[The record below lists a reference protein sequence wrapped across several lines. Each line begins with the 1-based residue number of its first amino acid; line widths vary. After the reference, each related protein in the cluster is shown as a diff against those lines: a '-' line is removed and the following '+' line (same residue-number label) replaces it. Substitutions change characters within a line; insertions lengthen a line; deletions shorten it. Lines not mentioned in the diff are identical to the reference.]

1 MSGGYVDKILA
12 LARGQDDQALQLGAV
27 RPFERESASG
37 KVEHVGGYDR
47 DSVAALHEHMQLAEL
62 AFERGDERGALEHL
76 QAAREHVKAGPGG
89 GNATVHGVNHRKGKH
104 DKTQHAMV
112 SALGSAA
119 HDKDFG
125 TNYGGGLHKVLD

>member
-47 DSVAALHEHMQLAEL
+47 DS
-62 AFERGDERGALEHL
+62 LEHL